1 MAARFKSVLVV
12 LAGGVALLVGTLVA
26 AGVLAA
32 GTGLVRIYVLEKK
45 PGGDHVN
52 LMIPAALVPLGM
64 KLLPAK
70 ERQRAAAQLEPWLP
84 AIEAASRQLAR
95 VPDAV
100 LVEVESRDER
110 VSIRKLGG
118 ALVIDVDSPQE
129 SVHLSVPLKL
139 FAAVASEFQAA
150 LPVAV
155 SAAALERH

>member
-1 MAARFKSVLVV
+1 MAARLKPVLMVV
-12 LAGGVALLVGTLVA
+12 AGGLALLVGMLAA
-26 AGVLAA
+26 AGALAA

-52 LMIPAALVPLGM
+52 LIIPAPLIPLGM

-84 AIEAASRQLAR
+84 AIKAATQELAR
-95 VPDAV
+95 CPDV
-100 LVEVESRDER
+100 ELVKVEGADER

-129 SVHLSVPLKL
+129 SVHLSFPLKL
-139 FAAVASEFQAA
+139 VLAVAEEFEASLPAGVSTAA
-150 LPVAV
+150 LG
-155 SAAALERH
+155 RN